1 MSEESLRAQLDA
13 QIRNRAL
20 IYLTTYD
27 VLAAELG
34 AARAEALMRRA
45 IYERGCQVA
54 ELLKRHAP
62 SDIKGLRDAFLKMV
76 PDEGRA
82 FAPDVRRC
90 DDGGL
95 DIKFGKCPL
104 KAAWV
109 DFGVDDAK
117 LEILCRIAGVIDNG
131 TFEEAGFSFSAETW
145 KPGDPGCCFLH
156 IRPGPP
162 ASRTE
167 V

>member
-27 VLAAELG
+27 ALAAELG
-34 AARAEALMRRA
+34 PERAEALMRRA
-45 IYERGCQVA
+45 IYARGCQVA
-54 ELLKRHAP
+54 DALKGFAP
-62 SDIKGLRDAFLKMV
+62 GDMKGLRDAFLKMV

-90 DDGGL
+90 DEGGL

-104 KAAWV
+104 KSAWQ
-109 DFGVDDAK
+109 DAGVDDAK
-117 LEILCRIAGVIDNG
+117 LEILCRIGGVVDNG
-131 TFEEAGFSFSAETW
+131 TFEEAGFSFSADTW
-145 KPGDPGCCFLH
+145 TPGDPGCCFLH

-162 ASRTE
+162 KSRTP